1 MNSVRKKENSIVME
15 RKLKLGGIIDGVGWS
30 YFGWRHPDIP
40 ANASENINYYVEKAL
55 QLEKAK
61 FDTIFLADVS
71 HIGPGMIP
79 HYLSMFEG
87 VSILSALSMVTHSI
101 GLTAT
106 IATSY
111 ADPFTVAR
119 QIASLDKIS
128 NGRAGW
134 NAITSN
140 PGGLANY
147 SRTHLRKSDL
157 YPLKEE
163 FLEIVEGLWD
173 SYEDDAFIRD
183 KKSGVFFDPSKM
195 HSLNY
200 TGNYFSV
207 DGPLNISRSRQG
219 RPVISQAGTSSAFM
233 DVAAKHAEVIMV
245 PGDNFDYL
253 KGFTTELK
261 RRVENQGRSPKDLL
275 IMPSHSPIVGKTEK
289 EALEKLRE
297 IESLMPIG
305 HRLPRPQLMGTAENV
320 AEKIEHWYR
329 EGVMDIL
336 LIRQDYPAGFEDFIK
351 LVVPILQEKGIFKKE
366 YEANTLRGNL
376 ELPYPENMYKE

>member
-1 MNSVRKKENSIVME
+1 MDK

-30 YFGWRHPDIP
+30 YTGWCHPDMP
-40 ANASENINYYVEKAL
+40 ADASENINYYVEKAK
-55 QLEKAK
+55 QLERAK

-87 VSILSALSMVTHSI
+87 VSILSALSMVTDSI
-101 GLTAT
+101 GLAAT

-134 NAITSN
+134 NAVTSN

-147 SRTHLRKSDL
+147 SRTHLNKSDL
-157 YPLKEE
+157 YPMKRE

-183 KKSGVFFDPSKM
+183 KVTGKFYDESKM
-195 HSLNY
+195 HALNY
-200 TGNYFSV
+200 RGKYFSV
-207 DGPLNISRSRQG
+207 DGPLNVSRSRQR
-219 RPVISQAGTSSAFM
+219 RPVISQAGTSSDFM
-233 DVAAKHAEVIMV
+233 DIAAKHAEVIMA
-245 PGDNFDYL
+245 PGDDIDYL
-253 KGFTTELK
+253 KRYTAELK
-261 RRVENQGRSPKDLL
+261 RRVKDQGRSPDDLL
-275 IMPSHSPIVGKTEK
+275 MMPSHSPIIGRTET
-289 EALEKLRE
+289 EALEKLKE
-297 IESLMPIG
+297 IESLMPLG
-305 HRLPRPQLMGTAENV
+305 YRLPRPQLMGSAENV
-320 AEKIEHWYR
+320 AEQIEQWYR

-336 LIRQDYPAGFEDFIK
+336 LIRQDYPTGFEDFIQM
-351 LVVPILQEKGIFKKE
+351 VVPILQEKGIFRTE
-366 YEANTLRGNL
+366 YEDYTLRGNL
-376 ELPYPENMYKE
+376 ELPYPENMYLK

>member
-1 MNSVRKKENSIVME
+1 ME

-87 VSILSALSMVTHSI
+87 VSILSALSMITHSI

-253 KGFTTELK
+253 KGFTAELK

-305 HRLPRPQLMGTAENV
+305 FRLPRPPLMGSAENV

-376 ELPYPENMYKE
+376 ELPYPENRYKE

>member
-1 MNSVRKKENSIVME
+1 MEE
-15 RKLKLGGIIDGVGWS
+15 RKLKLGGIIDGVGWN
-30 YFGWRHPDIP
+30 YTGWRHPHIP
-40 ANASENINYYVEKAL
+40 ADASENIEYYVQKAI
-55 QLEKAK
+55 QLEQGK
-61 FDTIFLADVS
+61 FDLIFLADVS

-128 NGRAGW
+128 KGRAGW

-147 SRTHLRKSDL
+147 SRSHLKKADL
-157 YPLKEE
+157 YPMKKE

-183 KKSGVFFDPSKM
+183 KERGIFYDPRKM
-195 HSLNY
+195 HPLDY

-207 DGPLNISRSRQG
+207 EGPLNISRSRQG
-219 RPVISQAGTSSAFM
+219 RPVVFQAGTSPEFM
-233 DVAAKHAEVIMV
+233 DIAAQHAEVIMA
-245 PGDNFDYL
+245 PGHDLEYL
-253 KGFTTELK
+253 KASTNDLK
-261 RRVENQGRSPKDLL
+261 HKVQNQGRSPYDLL
-275 IMPSHSPIVGKTEK
+275 MMPSHNPIVGRTEQ

-297 IESLMPIG
+297 FESWMPKGYRMPKPGLIG
-305 HRLPRPQLMGTAENV
+305 SAEQV
-320 AEKIEHWYR
+320 AEQIEHWYR
-329 EGVMDIL
+329 EGIMDIL
-336 LIRQDYPAGFEDFIK
+336 LIRQDHPAGFKDFIQ
-351 LVVPILQEKGIFKKE
+351 LVVPILQDRGIFRKE
-366 YEANTLRGNL
+366 YEDDTLRGNL
-376 ELPYPENMYKE
+376 GLPYPENKYTK

>member
-1 MNSVRKKENSIVME
+1 VVE

-40 ANASENINYYVEKAL
+40 ANASENIDFYVEKAI
-55 QLEKAK
+55 QLESAK
-61 FDTIFLADVS
+61 FDAIFLADVS

-87 VSILSALSMVTHSI
+87 ISILSALSMVTHSI

-147 SRTHLRKSDL
+147 SRTHLSKSDL

-183 KKSGVFFDPSKM
+183 KKSGVFYDPSKM

-200 TGNYFSV
+200 TGNFFSV

-219 RPVISQAGTSSAFM
+219 RPVVFQAGTSSAFM
-233 DVAAKHAEVIMV
+233 DIAAKHAEVIMA
-245 PGDNFDYL
+245 PGDNFAYL
-253 KGFTTELK
+253 KGYTAELK
-261 RRVENQGRSPKDLL
+261 RRVANQGRSPNDLL
-275 IMPSHSPIVGKTEK
+275 IMPSHSPIVGETEK
-289 EALEKLRE
+289 EALERLRQ

-305 HRLPRPQLMGTAENV
+305 HRLPRPQLMGSAENV

-329 EGVMDIL
+329 EGVMDVL

-376 ELPYPENMYKE
+376 ELPYPENMYKK

>member
-1 MNSVRKKENSIVME
+1 MIG
-15 RKLKLGGIIDGVGWS
+15 RKLKLGGIIDGVGWN

-40 ANASENINYYVEKAL
+40 ANASENIDFYVEKAI
-55 QLEKAK
+55 QLESAK
-61 FDTIFLADVS
+61 FDAVFLADVS

-87 VSILSALSMVTHSI
+87 ISILSALSMVTHSI

-183 KKSGVFFDPSKM
+183 KKRGVFYDPSKM

-219 RPVISQAGTSSAFM
+219 RPVVFQAGTSSAFM
-233 DVAAKHAEVIMV
+233 DIAAKHAEVIMA

-253 KGFTTELK
+253 KGYTAELK
-261 RRVENQGRSPKDLL
+261 RRVENQGRSPNALL

-289 EALEKLRE
+289 DALEKLRE

-305 HRLPRPQLMGTAENV
+305 HRLPRPQLMGSAENV

-329 EGVMDIL
+329 EGIMDIL

-351 LVVPILQEKGIFKKE
+351 LVVPILQEKGIFKNE

>member
-1 MNSVRKKENSIVME
+1 ME
-15 RKLKLGGIIDGVGWS
+15 GRKLKLGGIIDGVGWN
-30 YFGWRHPDIP
+30 YTGWRHPDMP
-40 ANASENINYYVEKAL
+40 ADASENIDYYVQKAM
-55 QLEKAK
+55 QLEHGK
-61 FDTIFLADVS
+61 FDLIFLADVS

-128 NGRAGW
+128 KGRAGW

-147 SRTHLRKSDL
+147 SRSHLRKADL
-157 YPLKEE
+157 YPMKKE

-183 KKSGVFFDPSKM
+183 KKSGVFYDPSKM
-195 HSLNY
+195 HPINY

-207 DGPLNISRSRQG
+207 EGPLNVSRSRQG
-219 RPVISQAGTSSAFM
+219 RPVIFQAGTSLEFM
-233 DVAAKHAEVIMV
+233 DIAAQHAEVIMA
-245 PGDNFDYL
+245 PGDHLEYL
-253 KGFTTELK
+253 KGFTAELK
-261 RRVENQGRSPKDLL
+261 RKVKNQGRSPSDLL
-275 IMPSHSPIVGKTEK
+275 IMPSHSPIVGETEK
-289 EALEKLRE
+289 EAIEKLKE
-297 IESLMPIG
+297 IESLMPRG
-305 HRLPRPQLMGTAENV
+305 YRLPQPQLMGSADNV
-320 AEKIEHWYR
+320 AEKIEHWYKA
-329 EGVMDIL
+329 GVMDIL

-351 LVVPILQEKGIFKKE
+351 LVVPILQDKGIFRKE
-366 YEANTLRGNL
+366 YEDNTLRGNL
-376 ELPYPENMYKE
+376 GLPYPENKHKKGEDSF

>member
-1 MNSVRKKENSIVME
+1 MNSVCKKENSIVIG
-15 RKLKLGGIIDGVGWS
+15 RKLKLGGIIDGVGWN

-40 ANASENINYYVEKAL
+40 ANASENIDFYVEKAI
-55 QLEKAK
+55 QLESAK
-61 FDTIFLADVS
+61 FDAVFLADVS

-87 VSILSALSMVTHSI
+87 ISILSALSMVTHSI

-183 KKSGVFFDPSKM
+183 KKRGVFYDPSKM

-219 RPVISQAGTSSAFM
+219 RPVVFQAGTSSAFM
-233 DVAAKHAEVIMV
+233 DIAAKHAEVIMA

-253 KGFTTELK
+253 KGYTAELK
-261 RRVENQGRSPKDLL
+261 RRVENQGRSPNALL

-289 EALEKLRE
+289 DALEKLRE

-305 HRLPRPQLMGTAENV
+305 HRLPRPQLMGSAENV

-329 EGVMDIL
+329 EGIMDIL

-351 LVVPILQEKGIFKKE
+351 LVVPILQEKGIFKNE